1 MQPTSTAISRVAWLL
16 AILSVAAT
24 VLTLVLAFDLTG
36 APPPISE
43 TADFPTVILSTQSFV
58 QSRWPIDFLG
68 SLLFAVVFGVV
79 ALLGALLSART
90 GRVEVLGLLI
100 AGGVLG
106 MASQLTYI
114 GAHQVAVAMPYC
126 DCGFKTEEIIS
137 QTWGLLLIDG
147 VADWLL
153 NGAAVLLAVG
163 VVYAGAALAGRG
175 MPAAWRTL
183 SWALAFVLVLGVAVT
198 IIGIDGPIGP
208 LMTAVVTGLL
218 LPIWAVW
225 LAERL
230 PDDAAVDAATA

>member
-1 MQPTSTAISRVAWLL
+1 MPPTSNAISRVAWLL

-36 APPPISE
+36 APPTVSE
-43 TADFPTVILSTQSFV
+43 TADFPTAILSTQAFV

-68 SLLFAVVFGVV
+68 SLLFAVVFGLI
-79 ALLGALLSART
+79 ALLGALLSGRT
-90 GRVEVLGLLI
+90 GRVEVLGLLM
-100 AGGVLG
+100 AGGILG
-106 MASQLTYI
+106 MASQLTYV

-137 QTWGLLLIDG
+137 QTWGLMLIDG

-153 NGAAVLLAVG
+153 NGAAVLLASG
-163 VVYAGAALAGRG
+163 VVYAGAALAGQG

-183 SWALAFVLVLGVAVT
+183 SWAMAFVLLLGVVVSG
-198 IIGIDGPIGP
+198 IGIDGPVGP
-208 LMTAVVTGLL
+208 LLIAVVTGLL

-230 PDDAAVDAATA
+230 PDDAPVDAATT